1 MTRNREQKSSTSSS
15 ISMCKMMRPTHRN
28 ALFNRRATVPCYFQE
43 VKENHWMVYNCTQGD
58 NCSLYC
64 FEASIAH
71 WNDSNRDP
79 NWLFMN
85 ADRIFRRKY
94 RSICDS
100 DVCGS
105 IKRKHT
111 HTQKIRMKESERVRE
126 EKRWTETLVWI
137 DAKVPHMNM
146 LQQSNSGLQ
155 FLSRRSDG
163 HIGTV
168 KRMEKPIWCTKAVNI

>member
-15 ISMCKMMRPTHRN
+15 ISMCKMVRPTHRN
-28 ALFNRRATVPCYFQE
+28 ALFNRRATVPYYFQE

-111 HTQKIRMKESERVRE
+111 HTKYAWKKVRE
-126 EKRWTETLVWI
+126 WEKKKDEQKLSFGSMPRCHTWTCYNNQIQVCNFSLGVRIVTSAL
-137 DAKVPHMNM
+137 
-146 LQQSNSGLQ
+146 
-155 FLSRRSDG
+155 
-163 HIGTV
+163 
-168 KRMEKPIWCTKAVNI
+168 

>member
-15 ISMCKMMRPTHRN
+15 ISMCKMVRPTHRN
-28 ALFNRRATVPCYFQE
+28 ALFNRRATVPYYFQE

-111 HTQKIRMKESERVRE
+111 HTQNTHERKWESERR
-126 EKRWTETLVWI
+126 K
-137 DAKVPHMNM
+137 KMNR
-146 LQQSNSGLQ
+146 NSRLDRCQGATHEHVTTIK
-155 FLSRRSDG
+155 FRSAISLSAFG
-163 HIGTV
+163 
-168 KRMEKPIWCTKAVNI
+168 